1 MPLPDRLKDA
11 RKRAGLTQKQLA
23 ERAGLHEMTVTQY
36 EIGRRSPS
44 LATVARLAAALH
56 TTPSA
61 LVR

>member
-1 MPLPDRLKDA
+1 MPLPDRLKTA
-11 RKRAGLTQKQLA
+11 RLRAGLTQRQLA
-23 ERAGLHEMTVTQY
+23 DRLGFHIMSISQFERGL
-36 EIGRRSPS
+36 RSPS